1 MGCFLELL
9 ARLFFFLA
17 RLFCVLSLLSILISF
32 AYIFLFIYSTDRP
45 TDSPPNRTDVT
56 HSLTRSLAPQVVY
69 AAAALPVVF
78 NKTEVTQRYVAGHSD
93 AVTCLAM
100 HPGGA
105 FVASG
110 QKGQLP
116 CVLVADSLTGV
127 VVGKFS
133 PGEEQGG
140 SDGSSYCAISAVAF
154 STDGKLLAFTAQDD
168 GANTLFVYN
177 WQEGALKAKVASGPL
192 KVMALAFSPDSQT
205 LLSCGV
211 DHFSLWGVGG
221 RGITKRRGI
230 FGPSAVKQTL
240 LSCCWVPPTG
250 EDGATPGFAVLGA
263 ADGSIYKLEG
273 RTVSQEDR

>member
-1 MGCFLELL
+1 M
-9 ARLFFFLA
+9 
-17 RLFCVLSLLSILISF
+17 
-32 AYIFLFIYSTDRP
+32 
-45 TDSPPNRTDVT
+45 
-56 HSLTRSLAPQVVY
+56 VY

-110 QKGQLP
+110 QRGQSP